1 MGKKGNQDIRI
12 LLTGGGSGGHV
23 QPLLAIA
30 DALKEAEPDVK
41 LLYVGVR
48 QGLEATIVPREKI
61 PLRFSPSCGM
71 PTRPIS
77 LGMLKFIV
85 TLFFGILKSIGT
97 LILYRPHAIVA
108 SGGFAS
114 APTVFAATWLA
125 PLSLGLWKIPIYMHE
140 QNAVPGRMNRFAGRF
155 VTRIGVSH
163 SRAVKG
169 FSTRAVEVVG
179 YPVRSGFKTVSREEA
194 RRKLELEDK
203 DIYVLVTGG
212 SQGARTIN
220 RTMVDALPYLA
231 KRKNLKIKHASGRM
245 NNSVYRAQ
253 KDTKERLASL
263 DSVPEFYELVD
274 YLHDMPVHLAAA
286 DIAVVRGGAGSII
299 ETCSSGIPALV
310 IPKANLPGDSQVANA
325 RELEAEGAIEILYE
339 EPAPTSGK
347 LIEFINGKSLAD
359 RILRLADDPEARS
372 ELSKRALKSA
382 DRGAAKRVAK
392 CVLRLARSITSLDMD
407 DVTPLRTHLVVNSS
421 RDDLSEKPSTTLRR
435 YVEKSLKI
443 QFESAFSHGR
453 ISDTEL
459 AELREIDYIRY
470 RGAALLVQRSW
481 KLRNEGVKL
490 IGLTR
495 HEDKIGLLTHL
506 IVDRSP
512 APAHHR
518 LLGGDYV
525 QVGFIRRNS
534 LASLALIGVYDDRV
548 IETVGVAL
556 SDPYYE
562 VRVSAL
568 QMIRLMVINGFQAD
582 ISFSSAINNLT
593 NDSSLE
599 VQWEAI
605 HTFGCIGVPEEVL
618 DSCRKYSF
626 STSVRLRE
634 ASLKAYH
641 ALLDRIP
648 ENADSS
654 WIKKLENDLNNFAI
668 TSVAF
673 QPHFPLKKEYVSLLD
688 RIRKDNRS

>member
-30 DALKEAEPDVK
+30 DALKEAEPEVK

-61 PLRFSPSCGM
+61 PIRFSPSCGM

-77 LGMLKFIV
+77 FGMLKFII

-97 LILYRPHAIVA
+97 LILFRPHAIVA

-114 APTVFAATWLA
+114 APTVFAATWLS
-125 PLSLGLWKIPIYMHE
+125 PFSLGLWKIPIYMHE

-169 FSTRAVEVVG
+169 FPNRAVEVVG
-179 YPVRSGFKTVSREEA
+179 YPVRSGFKKVSREEA
-194 RRKLELEDK
+194 RRKLKLDDK

-220 RTMVDALPYLA
+220 RTMVDALPFLIN
-231 KRKNLKIKHASGRM
+231 RKDLKITHASGRM
-245 NNSVYRAQ
+245 NNTVYRAQ
-253 KDTKERLASL
+253 KDTRERLDKL
-263 DSVPEFYELVD
+263 ESVPEFYKLVD
-274 YLHDMPVHLAAA
+274 YLHDMPTHLAAA
-286 DIAVVRGGAGSII
+286 DIAVVRAGAGSIV
-299 ETCSSGIPALV
+299 ETCSSGVPAIV

-325 RELEAEGAIEILYE
+325 RELEAKGAIEILYE

-347 LIEFINGKSLAD
+347 LIEFIKGIVLAD
-359 RILRLADDPEARS
+359 RIIRLADDPET
-372 ELSKRALKSA
+372 RALLSSRASKSA

-421 RDDLSEKPSTTLRR
+421 DDDLSNKPATTLRR

-453 ISDTEL
+453 ISDAEL
-459 AELREIDYIRY
+459 AELREIDYIKY

-495 HEDKIGLLTHL
+495 HEENIGLLTHL

-512 APAHHR
+512 APPHHR

-525 QVGFIRRNS
+525 QVGFIRRNTI
-534 LASLALIGVYDDRV
+534 AALALIGVYDDRV
-548 IETVGVAL
+548 IEAVGVAL

-562 VRVSAL
+562 VRVTAL
-568 QMIRLMVINGFQAD
+568 RMIRLMVKNGFETD
-582 ISFSSAINNLT
+582 ISFASAIKNLT

-605 HTFGCIGVPEEVL
+605 HSFGCVGLPEEVL
-618 DSCRKYSF
+618 ETCRNYSF

-634 ASLKAYH
+634 ASLNAYH
-641 ALLDRIP
+641 ALLDRVPDSETIP
-648 ENADSS
+648 WVSE
-654 WIKKLENDLNNFAI
+654 LENDLNHFAI

-673 QPHFPLKKEYVSLLD
+673 QPHFPLKKQYVSLLD
-688 RIRKDNRS
+688 RIRKEDR